1 VFILLDFKQ
10 FSEGFQNLS
19 PLKQNH
25 LWDDRHAYYNNTK
38 MVKQKQNK
46 NTKLVL
52 EK

>member
-1 VFILLDFKQ
+1 VFFLLDFKQ

-25 LWDDRHAYYNNTK
+25 LWDDRHAYYKNTK
-38 MVKQKQNK
+38 MAKQKQNK